1 MKIDFGVM
9 VHTICQSLPGDKPK
23 LRDIFEKLLPLAAHW
38 NNIGVLLGVKNHIL
52 QEIKRNERQSQDCLR
67 EMLSEWLKIDNPPP
81 TWDNLASAVKPFNP
95 AKAQEIIG
103 CIAE

>member
-1 MKIDFGVM
+1 M

-23 LRDIFEKLLPLAAHW
+23 LRDVFEKLLDLAVDWKH
-38 NNIGVLLGVKNHIL
+38 IGTLLGVENHIL
-52 QEIKRNERQSQDCLR
+52 QEIKQNEEKSLDRLQ

-95 AKAQEIIG
+95 AKAQEIKG